1 MCAIFGI
8 IGKSDI
14 GLLKKMSK
22 CQIYR
27 GPDTQSFYI
36 NKKNKISL
44 GMNRLAVIDKK
55 RGHQPMFS
63 HDKRYLLIFNGTIYN
78 FLDLK
83 KFLIRKIRFNT
94 NSDTEVLANSF
105 SYWGK
110 KCFNYFD
117 GMWAVAIYDFK
128 KKNNFFM

>member
-55 RGHQPMFS
+55 KGHQPMFS

-94 NSDTEVLANSF
+94 NSDTEVLLYLYEEKGEDFVKLLNGIFSF
-105 SYWGK
+105 
-110 KCFNYFD
+110 
-117 GMWAVAIYDFK
+117 VIYDK
-128 KKNNFFM
+128 KKDTLFR

>member
-1 MCAIFGI
+1 MLDF
-8 IGKSDI
+8 
-14 GLLKKMSK
+14 LKKMSN

-55 RGHQPMFS
+55 KGNQPMFS
-63 HDKRYLLIFNGTIYN
+63 HDKRYLSIFNGTIYN

-83 KFLIRKIRFNT
+83 KFLI
-94 NSDTEVLANSF
+94 
-105 SYWGK
+105 
-110 KCFNYFD
+110 
-117 GMWAVAIYDFK
+117 
-128 KKNNFFM
+128 KKNQF